1 MSRALKIILPIVFVL
16 TAVVISYALVQSRP
30 QALQKPVTLP
40 ALLVDVMTV
49 TREPVTFKVQ
59 SQGSVTPRT
68 ETTLMS
74 EVSGQIVE
82 VSPAYVAGG
91 MFKAGDVLLRID
103 RRNYETQFKQAR
115 ADVARARTQV
125 AKENALAGYAFDDWE
140 RLRKLNGSD
149 GPASALAL
157 RKPQLQEV
165 VAELESAEAALEKAQ
180 GDLDRTIIR
189 APYDGMV
196 REKIADVGQ
205 FVTNGTELI
214 RVFATDWVEVRL
226 PLTQKDLRFLDLQ
239 GLQQGHFLDTVL
251 SAEIGGEVVSW
262 PAKIV
267 RSEGVFDIE
276 SRVLYVVAQ
285 VADPYRSNRSHA
297 QLLRVG
303 TFVTAEITG
312 KSGGE
317 LFVLPRHSIYRG
329 DTVWLVNE
337 TNQIQPQKIGI
348 VRSDETSVYV
358 AEGLSQGD
366 RICTTPLDQPLPGM
380 QVRFRS

>member
-1 MSRALKIILPIVFVL
+1 MVFVL
-16 TAVVISYALVQSRP
+16 VATGISVLMVQSRP

-49 TREPVTFKVQ
+49 NRQSVTFSVR

-91 MFKAGDVLLRID
+91 LFNAGDVLLRID
-103 RRNYETQFKQAR
+103 PRNYETQFKQAR
-115 ADVARARTQV
+115 AQVARARTQV
-125 AKENALAGYAFDDWE
+125 AKENALAGYAYADWE
-140 RLRKLNGSD
+140 RLRKLNGSLD
-149 GPASALAL
+149 AASPLAL
-157 RKPQLQEV
+157 REPQLQEAI
-165 VAELESAEAALEKAQ
+165 AELESTDAALEKAQ
-180 GDLDRTIIR
+180 RDLDRTIIR

-205 FVTNGTELI
+205 FVNNGTQLI

-226 PLTQKDLRFLDLQ
+226 PLTQKDLKFLDLE
-239 GLQQGHFLDTVL
+239 GLQQGHFLPTQL
-251 SAEIGGEVVSW
+251 QAEIGGDVISW
-262 PAKIV
+262 SARIV
-267 RSEGVFDIE
+267 RSEGVFDVE

-285 VADPYRSNRSHA
+285 VADPYNAKDS
-297 QLLRVG
+297 QPLRVG

-312 KSGGE
+312 RSGGE

-329 DTVWLVNE
+329 DTVWLVGEENK
-337 TNQIQPQKIGI
+337 IRPQKIGI
-348 VRSDETSVYV
+348 VRSDEFYVYV
-358 AEGLSQGD
+358 ADGLSTGD

-380 QVRFRS
+380 KVRFRS